1 MRVLMLMSLVLACA
15 AVFGPG
21 SATAQEL
28 KPGDQAPDFAL
39 PGSDGKTYRLA
50 DFKGKRAV
58 VVAWFPRAF
67 TGGCTAECKSM
78 KETGPS
84 IRQFDAAYFAASVD
98 EAQKNKEFAES
109 LELDFPILSDPG
121 RSVARAYGV
130 VSDDTRGAS
139 RWTFYIGS
147 DGTILYIDKQV
158 KTGTHGQDIAAR
170 LKELGIRA
178 SSH

>member
-1 MRVLMLMSLVLACA
+1 MLLSLVFACA
-15 AVFGPG
+15 AVLG
-21 SATAQEL
+21 SGAAAAQEL
-28 KPGDQAPDFAL
+28 NPGDQAPDFTL

-50 DFKGKRAV
+50 DFRGQRTV

-84 IRQFDAAYFAASVD
+84 IRQFDVAYFAASVD
-98 EAQKNKEFAES
+98 EPDRNRAFAES

-121 RSVARAYGV
+121 RAVAKAYGV
-130 VSDDTRGAS
+130 VSDETRGAA
-139 RWTFYIGS
+139 RWTFYIGP
-147 DGTILYIDKQV
+147 DGRILYIDKQV
-158 KTGTHGQDIAAR
+158 KTGSHGQDIAAR
-170 LKELGIRA
+170 LRQLGVPA